1 MSAGQTQP
9 IEIRPAKAEDA
20 AQIARLANALDLH
33 EGLGGRVFTEGR
45 VLRDG
50 FGLDPAFGVL
60 VAGRPGDDGRVL
72 AYLLWHWA
80 YDTDRALR
88 KFWVSDIF
96 VAEEA
101 RGQGIGGA
109 LLKRAEAMAREAG
122 AGSIALAVRED
133 NLAAIRFYEALGFAG
148 KAVLMEK
155 GLAPLP

>member
-1 MSAGQTQP
+1 MQW
-9 IEIRPAKAEDA
+9 EIRQAVAADA
-20 AQIARLANALDLH
+20 GEIARLANALDLH
-33 EGLGGRVFTEGR
+33 EGLGGRVFDEGR

-50 FGLDPAFGVL
+50 FGAAPGFGVL
-60 VAGRPGDDGRVL
+60 VAAGPDGGPLL

-88 KFWVSDIF
+88 KFWISDIF
-96 VAEEA
+96 VADQA
-101 RGQGIGGA
+101 RGQGIGAA
-109 LLKRAEAMAREAG
+109 LLGRAEAMAREAG

-133 NLAAIRFYEALGFAG
+133 NLPARRFYAAEGFED